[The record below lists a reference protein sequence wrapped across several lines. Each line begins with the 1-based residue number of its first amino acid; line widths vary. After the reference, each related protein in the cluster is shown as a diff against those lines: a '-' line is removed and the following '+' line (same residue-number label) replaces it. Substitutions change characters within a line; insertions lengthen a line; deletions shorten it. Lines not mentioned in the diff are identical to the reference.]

1 MAVDIIA
8 IILTVICIVSGV
20 KKGFVKAFFG
30 TVSFILALILTFS
43 FSDAACKYVSESS
56 VGKAIY
62 EKTAVKLVDA
72 PEGGENETF
81 FDELIDKK
89 GIIEKANE
97 AQMSVSEEIG
107 NTVIRLLTSVVLFI
121 GISLILK
128 LLAMLLDLAAKLP
141 IIKTFNKAGG
151 LVAGIINAYIVLT
164 VFSCLVTFI
173 GASSLSET
181 VTSQMAESKAVTW
194 FYLNN
199 PLL

>member
-72 PEGGENETF
+72 PVGGENETF

-89 GIIEKANE
+89 SIIEKANE

-141 IIKTFNKAGG
+141 IIKSFNKAGG

-173 GASSLSET
+173 GASSLSDA
-181 VTSQMAESKAVTW
+181 VTDQMAESKAVTW

>member
-8 IILTVICIVSGV
+8 LILTVICIVSGV

-30 TVSFILALILTFS
+30 TVSFVLAIILTFS
-43 FSDAACKYVSESS
+43 FSDAACKYVAESS
-56 VGKAIY
+56 IGKTIY
-62 EKTAVKLVDA
+62 EKTEVKIIDA
-72 PEGGENETF
+72 PENGENENF

-89 GIIEKANE
+89 GIIQKANE

-107 NTVIRLLTSVVLFI
+107 NTVIRLLTSALLFI

-128 LLAMLLDLAAKLP
+128 LLAAILNFAAKLP
-141 IIKTFNKAGG
+141 VIKSFNKAGG

-164 VFSCLVTFI
+164 VFSCLMTFI
-173 GASSLSET
+173 GASSLSAA

>member
-8 IILTVICIVSGV
+8 LVLALLCIVSGI
-20 KKGFVKAFFG
+20 KRGFVKAFFG
-30 TVSFILALILTFS
+30 TLSFIFALILTFS
-43 FSDAACKYVSESS
+43 FSDQACKFVAGSEL
-56 VGKAIY
+56 GKSIY
-62 EKTAVKLVDA
+62 EKTAVKIVDA
-72 PEGGENETF
+72 PETENETF

-107 NTVIRLLTSVVLFI
+107 NTVIKLLTTALLFI
-121 GISLILK
+121 GFSLLLK
-128 LLAMLLDLAAKLP
+128 LLSLLLDLAAKLP
-141 IIKTFNKAGG
+141 IIKGFNKAGG

-164 VFSCLVTFI
+164 VFSCLMTFL
-173 GASSLSET
+173 GASAVSET
-181 VTSQMAESKAVTW
+181 VTRQMAESKAVTW

>member
-8 IILTVICIVSGV
+8 LALTVICIVSGI
-20 KKGFVKAFFG
+20 KRGFVKAFFG
-30 TVSFILALILTFS
+30 TLSFILALILTFS
-43 FSDAACKYVSESS
+43 FSDSACKFVSESQI
-56 VGKAIY
+56 GKTIY
-62 EKTAVKLVDA
+62 EKTAVKIVD
-72 PEGGENETF
+72 GSSGENETF

-89 GIIEKANE
+89 GIIQKANE

-107 NTVIRLLTSVVLFI
+107 NTVIKLLTSAVLFI
-121 GISLILK
+121 GFSLLLK
-128 LLAMLLDLAAKLP
+128 LLSLLLDLAAKLP

-151 LVAGIINAYIVLT
+151 LVAGVINAYIVLT
-164 VFSCLVTFI
+164 VFSCLMTFI

-181 VTSQMAESKAVTW
+181 VTRQMAESKAVTW